1 MHSSITLGDTMKI
14 SKEQK
19 ESNRRAII
27 SAMVD
32 MVTTQGFKAATMKKI
47 ARQSGLGDA
56 TIYNYFPTK
65 EAILFGYYTD
75 HFTACIQQLKA
86 VTDLNEYSL
95 QEQIQTFFETSFDLF
110 QKDREFVALTFKQV
124 FFSYSQTYK
133 LVKPIRAGFTAI
145 IRDMVEAAVE
155 VGEIP
160 DQVFQEIIVQIFMD
174 FYIAMTAYWIA
185 DRSDGFN
192 DTTILMDKSLG
203 LAMAMLKAGI
213 ANKILDITVFLFRT
227 HVLNNLGAVKE
238 GMETMGSIKRNF
250 MEASHAGEDPH
261 R

>member
-1 MHSSITLGDTMKI
+1 MKI

-27 SAMVD
+27 VAMVD
-32 MVTTQGFKAATMKKI
+32 MVTDRGFKAATMKKI

-75 HFTACIQQLKA
+75 HFNACIQGLKA
-86 VTDLNEYSL
+86 VADLNEYSL

-110 QKDREFVALTFKQV
+110 RKDREFVALTFKQI
-124 FFSYSQTYK
+124 FFSYSQNYK
-133 LVKPIRAGFTAI
+133 LVKPIRASFTVI

-160 DQVFQEIIVQIFMD
+160 DQVFQEIIVQLFMD

-185 DRSDGFN
+185 DRSDDFN
-192 DTTILMDKSLG
+192 DTTILLDKSLG
-203 LAMAMLKAGI
+203 LAVAMLKAGI
-213 ANKILDITVFLFRT
+213 ANKILDIMVFLFRT
-227 HVLNNLGAVKE
+227 HVLNNLGAFKE
-238 GMETMGSIKRNF
+238 GMETVRSVKRKF

>member
-1 MHSSITLGDTMKI
+1 MKI

-19 ESNRRAII
+19 ETNRRAII

-32 MVTTQGFKAATMKKI
+32 IVTDQGFKAATMKKI

-75 HFTACIQQLKA
+75 HFTACTQGLKR

-110 QKDREFVALTFKQV
+110 LKDREFVALTFKQT
-124 FFSYSQTYK
+124 FFSYSQNYK
-133 LVKPIRAGFTAI
+133 LLKPIRASFTAI
-145 IRDMVEAAVE
+145 IRDMVEAAAE

-160 DQVFQEIIVQIFMD
+160 EQVFQEVIVQLFMD

-185 DRSDGFN
+185 DRSDNFN
-192 DTTILMDKSLG
+192 DTAILIDKSLG
-203 LAMAMLKAGI
+203 LAVAMLKAGI
-213 ANKILDITVFLFRT
+213 ANKVLDITVFLFRT
-227 HVLNNLGAVKE
+227 HILNNLGAVKD
-238 GMETMGSIKRNF
+238 GMETMRSIKRNF
-250 MEASHAGEDPH
+250 MEASHAGEDPN

>member
-1 MHSSITLGDTMKI
+1 MKI

-32 MVTTQGFKAATMKKI
+32 MVETQGFKAATMKKI

-65 EAILFGYYTD
+65 DAILFGYYTD
-75 HFTACIQQLKA
+75 HFTACTQRLKA
-86 VTDLNEYSL
+86 VEDLNEYSL

-110 QKDREFVALTFKQV
+110 LKDREFVALTFKQI
-124 FFSYSQTYK
+124 FFSYSQNYK
-133 LVKPIRAGFTAI
+133 LAKPIRGSFTAI

-160 DQVFQEIIVQIFMD
+160 DQVFQEVIIQLFMD

-185 DRSDGFN
+185 DRSNDFN
-192 DTTILMDKSLG
+192 DTTILMDKGLG
-203 LAMAMLKAGI
+203 LAVAMLKAGI
-213 ANKILDITVFLFRT
+213 ANKIMDITVFLFRT
-227 HVLNNLGAVKE
+227 HILNNLGAVKD
-238 GMETMGSIKRNF
+238 GMEAVRSIKRNF
-250 MEASHAGEDPH
+250 MEASHAGQDPN

>member
-1 MHSSITLGDTMKI
+1 MYSNITLGDTMKI

-27 SAMVD
+27 VALVD
-32 MVTTQGFKAATMKKI
+32 IVTDQGLKAATMKKI

-86 VTDLNEYSL
+86 VADLNEYSL

-124 FFSYSQTYK
+124 FFSYSQSYK
-133 LVKPIRAGFTAI
+133 LVKPIRANFTAI
-145 IRDMVEAAVE
+145 IREMVEASVE

-160 DQVFQEIIVQIFMD
+160 DQVFQEVIVQLFMD
-174 FYIAMTAYWIA
+174 FYSAMTAYWIA
-185 DRSDGFN
+185 DRSDDFN

-203 LAMAMLKAGI
+203 LAVAMLKAGI
-213 ANKILDITVFLFRT
+213 ANKILDITLFLFRT

-250 MEASHAGEDPH
+250 METRHAGEDPH